1 MFRPGYAIEYDYF
14 QPTQLNYTLE
24 TKLVENLY
32 FAGQIN
38 GTTGYEEAACQGLMA
53 GINSHNKKYEKEPF
67 VLSRAESYIGV
78 LIDDLI
84 TKGTDEPYRMFT
96 SRAEYRLLLRQDNAD
111 IRLTEK
117 GYKLGLASQ
126 KRMDRIEE
134 KINETNSLMKLLRET
149 SVDHNL
155 INPILERKKS
165 SPISQKMKFDKIISR
180 PNISVKEVI
189 TTSDTITDKVNSL
202 SGLKEEVVEQAEVQ
216 IKYEG
221 YIAKEQNVAEKLI
234 RLEGTKIPSDLN
246 YSKLSSLSTESKEKL
261 SNISPKTIGQASRIS
276 GIKPSDINILLIY
289 LGR

>member
-1 MFRPGYAIEYDYF
+1 
-14 QPTQLNYTLE
+14 
-24 TKLVENLY
+24 
-32 FAGQIN
+32 
-38 GTTGYEEAACQGLMA
+38 
-53 GINSHNKKYEKEPF
+53 
-67 VLSRAESYIGV
+67 
-78 LIDDLI
+78 
-84 TKGTDEPYRMFT
+84 MFT

-126 KRMDRIEE
+126 KRMDRVEE

-189 TTSDTITDKVNSL
+189 TTSDKITDKVNSL

-261 SNISPKTIGQASRIS
+261 SNVSPKTIGQASRIS